1 MKILVLG
8 AGLQGSAAVFDLLR
22 NPDVEEV
29 GCADVN
35 EESLAVLR
43 DRLQDRRLNIHT
55 VNLKDR
61 EAASALMAPYDGCLS
76 AVNYW
81 LNLDL
86 TRCAIESGTHFC
98 DLGGNNDIVSQQL
111 KLDTLAFEAGVTVIP
126 DCGLAPGLAT
136 ILGAQGIRRLD
147 EVTSV
152 KIRVGGLPQD
162 PKPPL
167 NYQLVFSV
175 EGLLN
180 EYVERSIIIR
190 DGVKLSVEPLTEI
203 ETIEFPDPF
212 GKLEA
217 FHTSGGLST
226 LASTFAG
233 KVRNLDYK
241 TIRYAGHCE
250 LMHPLR
256 ALGFLDQ
263 TPVQIGDTE
272 MRPREMSAH
281 ILKDLLQ
288 GDDPDVVLVRV
299 TIQGSKFGGRRR
311 LEYELIDYADAENQQ
326 SAMMRCT
333 AYPAS
338 ITLQMI
344 ANGRIDRRGVVSQ
357 ERVVPVEEMIEELK
371 GRGLEI
377 VERQS

>member
-1 MKILVLG
+1 MKLLVLG
-8 AGLQGSAAVFDLLR
+8 AGLQGGAAVYDLLR

-29 GCADVN
+29 GCADISAAAL
-35 EESLAVLR
+35 E
-43 DRLQDRRLNIHT
+43 RLSARLKDRRLTLHE
-55 VNLKDR
+55 VDLKDR
-61 EAASALMAPYDGCLS
+61 EATTVLMAHYDGCLS

-86 TRCAIESGTHFC
+86 TRCAIEAGAHFC
-98 DLGGNNDIVSQQL
+98 DLGGNNDIVAQQL

-136 ILGAQGIRRLD
+136 LLAAQGIRRLD

-152 KIRVGGLPQD
+152 AIRVGGLPQN

-167 NYQLVFSV
+167 NYQLVFSI

-190 DGVKLSVEPLTEI
+190 DGVKLSVEPLTEV
-203 ETIEFPDPF
+203 ESIEFPEPF

-233 KVRNLDYK
+233 KVRNMDYK
-241 TIRYAGHCE
+241 TIRYPGHCA

-263 TPVQIGDTE
+263 TPVVLDDSE
-272 MRPREMSAH
+272 VRPRQLSAH
-281 ILKDLLQ
+281 ILEDLLR

-299 TIQGSKFGGRRR
+299 TVGGTKFGGRRR
-311 LEYELIDYADAENQQ
+311 LEYELIDHADTDNGQT
-326 SAMMRCT
+326 AMMRCT

-338 ITLQMI
+338 IILQMMVG
-344 ANGRIDRRGVVSQ
+344 GRIDRHGVVQQ
-357 ERVVPVEEMIEELK
+357 ERVVPVEEMIEELRH
-371 GRGLEI
+371 RGLDI